1 MSINEN
7 VNRRTILRAGASLAG
22 IGATGLATGFGIG
35 IQIEPAR
42 AQGAPTKINIVC
54 TSSTPQ
60 LTLTEL
66 IKRQGYFKELGLDP
80 TITQV
85 TDGNR
90 LVASL
95 LSGDMDICIISGF
108 GQIFPAVEKGA
119 KMKIIAGA
127 NTIIAQAV
135 YSAKP
140 DIKTLKDLEG
150 RVVGVG
156 APGSLLHHSM
166 VAAMTKQGVDY
177 TKVNFANVGS
187 NADVFKAVVAGTVD
201 AGPSTTDNY
210 YEQEKFGVHSIAE
223 MWKVIPE
230 YPYQGSYATD
240 SAIATKR
247 DAIVRVLAA
256 YAKLYRFM
264 MSQESKQAYVDA
276 YLAAAG
282 QNRKQAED
290 LWRFNVEAQSYA
302 VNLLVPDSGLEYL
315 QNLNMKL
322 EIQHRALAMDE
333 LRDMTLAQDA
343 IKMIG
348 GPVPVGVSKT

>member
-1 MSINEN
+1 MPIDLNL
-7 VNRRTILRAGASLAG
+7 NRRALLRNGLGVAGL
-22 IGATGLATGFGIG
+22 GLTGIG

-42 AQGAPTKINIVC
+42 AQGALTKVNIVC

-66 IKRQGYFKELGLDP
+66 IKRQGYLKDMGLDA
-80 TITQV
+80 TVAHVQ
-85 TDGNR
+85 DGNR

-95 LSGDMDICIISGF
+95 ISGDMDVCIISGF

-127 NTIIAQAV
+127 NTVIAQAV

-140 DIKTLKDLEG
+140 DIKSLKDLEG
-150 RVVGVG
+150 RLVGVG

-177 TKVNFANVGS
+177 TKVNFVNIGS

-210 YEQEKFGVHSIAE
+210 YEQDKFGVHSIAE

-230 YPYQGSYATD
+230 YLYQGSYATD
-240 SAIATKR
+240 AAINTKR

-264 MSQESKQAYVDA
+264 MSPESKQPYIDA

-282 QNRKQAED
+282 QNQKQAED
-290 LWRFNVEAQSYA
+290 LWRFNSESQSYD
-302 VNLLVPDSGLEYL
+302 VNLLVQDSSLEYL
-315 QNLNMKL
+315 QDLNLKL
-322 EIQHRALAMDE
+322 EIQHRRLAMDE

-348 GPVPVGVSKT
+348 GPVPVGVSKI